1 MDSFS
6 HAFIIA
12 IPLLLAGNAVLV
24 PFAVIGAVIPPDI
37 DGVFFLF
44 PDDEPSRYI
53 FTHGGITHSIAGAS
67 LLSLVA
73 FIGLYLLSG
82 ISWFSRF
89 FPEGVTMMAGLAIL
103 AGAMLHILI
112 DYLAYPGIP
121 LFWPFSTEKFTLG
134 IFPGGP
140 SLMILILSLG
150 LLTLILTGR
159 AGGVRHYKTYLIL
172 CLVIF
177 SYTQE
182 LPCMPTR
189 RPKVGRFP
197 PWTPPPAGS
206 PSLRQTNALS
216 SDPMTSCTA
225 EARRYPTANTR
236 ISHRM
241 NWQALPDSHRYNGS
255 AITHI
260 LSPQNAGETRLSSAT
275 PPSEKRRSSAIRW
288 IIHLW

>member
-1 MDSFS
+1 
-6 HAFIIA
+6 
-12 IPLLLAGNAVLV
+12 
-24 PFAVIGAVIPPDI
+24 
-37 DGVFFLF
+37 
-44 PDDEPSRYI
+44 
-53 FTHGGITHSIAGAS
+53 
-67 LLSLVA
+67 
-73 FIGLYLLSG
+73 
-82 ISWFSRF
+82 
-89 FPEGVTMMAGLAIL
+89 MMAGLAIL

-177 SYTQE
+177 FIYAGIALYANTE
-182 LPCMPTR
+182 TEGRAIPTMD
-189 RPKVGRFP
+189 
-197 PWTPPPAGS
+197 PPAGS

-260 LSPQNAGETRLSSAT
+260 LSPQNAGGETRLSSAT
-275 PPSEKRRSSAIRW
+275 PPQRREGLPLSAGSFISGDSTTGDPVRTTAKEY
-288 IIHLW
+288 